1 MKNKI
6 ILIVVIVIGLIVF
19 LSLIAKNEKD
29 YPFNIYFFDVGKAD
43 AILISEN
50 GHYILIDTATEEY
63 AEKIVSYLKLH
74 NIKTIDYLIIT
85 HFDKDHV
92 GGASK
97 VIKSINIDNIITS
110 NYDKDSNAYDN
121 FIEAVKDKK
130 MGTTILREDMTFTL
144 GNVEFTIN
152 APLKEEYEV
161 KPSNNSSLIVS
172 VKHNNNKFL
181 FMGDAQA
188 ERIYEYLDNHN
199 DSYDLLKVPYHG
211 HMQESMDKLISVI
224 KPKHSVITSSY
235 DEMEDMEVLDILNKY
250 GSKIYLTRE
259 GSILFTSDGNN
270 IVVN

>member
-1 MKNKI
+1 M
-6 ILIVVIVIGLIVF
+6 
-19 LSLIAKNEKD
+19 
-29 YPFNIYFFDVGKAD
+29 NIYFFNAGKAD
-43 AILISEN
+43 AILLYNKDFSV
-50 GHYILIDTATEEY
+50 LIDTGKKSFGAN
-63 AEKIVSYLKLH
+63 IVNYLKNNSINKL
-74 NIKTIDYLIIT
+74 DYLIIT

-92 GGASK
+92 GGAST
-97 VIKSINIDNIITS
+97 VIDNINIDNIITS
-110 NYDKDSNAYDN
+110 NYDKDSSAYEN
-121 FIEAVKDKK
+121 FIEAVKNKK
-130 MGTTILREDMTFTL
+130 MGTTILREDMTFIL

-152 APLKEEYEV
+152 APLKEEYEI

-172 VKHNNNKFL
+172 VKHNNNKLL
-181 FMGDAQA
+181 FMGDAQDD
-188 ERIYEYLDNHN
+188 RIYEYLDNHN

-250 GSKIYLTRE
+250 GSKIHLTRE